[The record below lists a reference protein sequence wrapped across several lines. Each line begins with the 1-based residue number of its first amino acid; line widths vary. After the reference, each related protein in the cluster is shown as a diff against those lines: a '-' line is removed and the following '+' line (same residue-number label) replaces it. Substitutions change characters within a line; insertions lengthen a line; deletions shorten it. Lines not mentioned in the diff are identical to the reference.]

1 MIIGITGTLG
11 AGKGT
16 IVECLLKKGFKHYS
30 VREFL
35 VGEILKRGLESNRD
49 NMVSVANDLRARH
62 GSSYIVEQL
71 YSRAKEAGGDAVVES
86 VRCVGEVES
95 LKAKVLSGHTP
106 LDWAREPARAGD
118 PCEPDGFV
126 LFAVDADIE
135 TRYLRIVERKSVSDR
150 VSFEEFVKHEQRE
163 MLSSNPAEQNLKG
176 CIELADYSFKNDW
189 TVEEL
194 CKKVGNVLDKIK
206 NDVGEKHVR
215 PTWDEYFIKLAAL
228 VAERSTCLRHNI
240 GAVIVKDKRVIAGGY
255 NGSARGAPN
264 CSEVGCLKN
273 ELGIKTGTGH
283 EICRAVH
290 AEMNAIIQGA
300 IHGISVYGST
310 MYCTH
315 TPCTLCARMIVN
327 AGIKRVVSYHNYSDE
342 SARKF
347 LEQSGVILDKVNKPS
362 EKIKFL
368 D

>member
-30 VREFL
+30 VRDFL
-35 VGEILKRGLESNRD
+35 VEEIMRRGLESNRD
-49 NMVSVANDLRARH
+49 NMVLVANDLRAKNNP
-62 GSSYIVEQL
+62 SYIVEQL
-71 YSRAKEAGGDAVVES
+71 YSRAKEVGGDAVIES
-86 VRCVGEVES
+86 VRCVGEVDA
-95 LKAKVLSGHTP
+95 LRKKK
-106 LDWAREPARAGD
+106 D
-118 PCEPDGFV
+118 FI
-126 LFAVDADIE
+126 LFAVDADVE
-135 TRYLRIVERKSVSDR
+135 TRYVRIVERKSVSDR
-150 VSFEEFVKHEQRE
+150 VSFEDFVRQEQRE
-163 MLSSNPAEQNLKG
+163 MVSDNPNEQNLKR

-194 CKKVGNVLDKIK
+194 HKKVENILNKIK
-206 NDVGEKHVR
+206 NGVGEKHSR
-215 PTWDEYFIKLAAL
+215 PTWDEYFMKLASL

-240 GAVIVKDKRVIAGGY
+240 GAVIVKDKRVITSGY

-273 ELGIKTGTGH
+273 ELKIKTGTGH

-310 MYCTH
+310 IYCTH